1 MANTKEYK
9 IVINGLTESIN
20 AVESLNKQLDK
31 LEQKIK
37 VLNSTKAVA
46 GGTATTKTSK
56 STLSEEEKL
65 AKKIEQ
71 IDAQRVA
78 YSKKIYQSYLA
89 AKDVLKET
97 LNDQKQIAA
106 EERLQADSYRNTMQD
121 LKQKLAD
128 IKVVMQTTEIGSDV
142 FQRYTKEANE
152 LTNKLKELEQAYGQ
166 FGRNVGN
173 YASAADGFNKIKVA
187 VGDTVREYDNYRQAI
202 KELRQERFQLSQSVG
217 QEADEYKKVD
227 TALKTLESDY
237 QDLAK
242 SSSVM
247 DNILDTMQG
256 FTALAS
262 IGVGFNTLFGI
273 NDSTFQE
280 TMQKLTALLVI
291 MKSIEA
297 LMLQIQT
304 RQGYVAKGF
313 MYIGE
318 VSNKVF
324 GALFSALLKVEGAVL
339 KVAVGTQRAGRIM
352 RTSMDAVLKILNALR
367 VTFATL
373 LTGGILLFLPELL
386 TFFSDFIKSL
396 NSSKIAADNAASAI
410 KALNQQLKIRNDLLA
425 ASYLKGEISDEK
437 YLEQIYNNQA
447 EALAKQIEYL
457 KIRASELQANNFS
470 NGFGLFKKEKNT
482 EFTGKALTG
491 ETEIR
496 NGRLI
501 DPNGM
506 GFGIT
511 VKNIQEVEKAWKQC
525 NEALKEGKD
534 YFDKWGT
541 GLSGWLNSL
550 LTTTKDTEVVMRGLG
565 NTMLS
570 NFVASFE
577 TANKQFKDGKIS
589 AEQYAAELNKLQKQM
604 NSSEVLNSVIAN
616 LDKYIPDDEV
626 REAVQSIINEII
638 RLDDA
643 FNMTSEAQIH
653 YWNQVRIDAMKDG
666 LKKELAQ
673 IQENERH
680 EITEV
685 GKTQEQIN
693 LIHAKY
699 QRQRLNAQEKAN
711 KEAANKAKEANKKQI
726 AAENELIALRIENMK
741 DGLDKRLAELENER
755 RLELQK
761 VKENGIKVGELSLEI
776 NKKYDQKILD
786 EKRKWAFDVLKIYQ
800 DLAARIENI
809 NRRTFEI
816 ETSTA
821 SQKVAN
827 RESSKK
833 EDLGYALINENSYDN
848 LNKMDDYYKRL
859 IGIEREAADEE
870 AQIQQERLDREL
882 EFNKKEEEL
891 RYERLMN
898 LDNGEYIQRL
908 RAGQIT
914 QEQYDEL
921 IEKEKQAHN
930 ARMKAL
936 DQQYV
941 TESNKLIE
949 DGLKKTHQIYSNYFD
964 KIINTVKEK
973 KAQIDQAA
981 MNSTAT
987 DKTGFGIVNIKQTYK
1002 NIDQALKGYEDLKNE
1017 TIKKQQELDQALKDK
1032 KISAEDFAVKKKDL
1046 DDTLKGIDQSV
1057 KETVEKQKDVWG
1069 EFVASIQKYV
1079 NAIGQGIQQTMQAV
1093 WDYQDYMMDKEQ
1105 DELDKWNDKLD
1116 EQLSKQENI
1125 IEQHKNSVDSIEDEL
1140 ATARGDRRQHL
1151 IDQLNAEISAERAAQ
1166 KEKQR
1171 IEKEQEQAKK
1181 KQEALDK
1188 KRREQEYKRNVAQA
1202 FIAWHLSIA
1211 NGLATQPFLPVG
1223 IAMGAL
1229 ATALGAVQYALVKSQ
1244 KPYAKGGQLDGG
1256 VAQGARH
1263 RDGGIPVLG
1272 GRASIEGGEFI
1283 TNRRTTA
1290 ENVDLLEF
1298 VNSKH
1303 RKLSIDD
1310 FIDFYSTTP
1319 RKVIRGVRTKF
1330 EDGGYLP
1337 TLPSTLDVKDQL
1349 QNIVINQDNRPVVVS
1364 VVDINNKQ
1372 EDVRRV
1378 QTLAGL

>member
-1 MANTKEYK
+1 
-9 IVINGLTESIN
+9 
-20 AVESLNKQLDK
+20 
-31 LEQKIK
+31 
-37 VLNSTKAVA
+37 
-46 GGTATTKTSK
+46 
-56 STLSEEEKL
+56 
-65 AKKIEQ
+65 
-71 IDAQRVA
+71 
-78 YSKKIYQSYLA
+78 
-89 AKDVLKET
+89 
-97 LNDQKQIAA
+97 
-106 EERLQADSYRNTMQD
+106 
-121 LKQKLAD
+121 
-128 IKVVMQTTEIGSDV
+128 
-142 FQRYTKEANE
+142 
-152 LTNKLKELEQAYGQ
+152 
-166 FGRNVGN
+166 
-173 YASAADGFNKIKVA
+173 
-187 VGDTVREYDNYRQAI
+187 
-202 KELRQERFQLSQSVG
+202 
-217 QEADEYKKVD
+217 
-227 TALKTLESDY
+227 
-237 QDLAK
+237 
-242 SSSVM
+242 
-247 DNILDTMQG
+247 
-256 FTALAS
+256 
-262 IGVGFNTLFGI
+262 
-273 NDSTFQE
+273 
-280 TMQKLTALLVI
+280 
-291 MKSIEA
+291 
-297 LMLQIQT
+297 
-304 RQGYVAKGF
+304 
-313 MYIGE
+313 
-318 VSNKVF
+318 
-324 GALFSALLKVEGAVL
+324 
-339 KVAVGTQRAGRIM
+339 
-352 RTSMDAVLKILNALR
+352 
-367 VTFATL
+367 
-373 LTGGILLFLPELL
+373 
-386 TFFSDFIKSL
+386 
-396 NSSKIAADNAASAI
+396 
-410 KALNQQLKIRNDLLA
+410 
-425 ASYLKGEISDEK
+425 
-437 YLEQIYNNQA
+437 
-447 EALAKQIEYL
+447 
-457 KIRASELQANNFS
+457 
-470 NGFGLFKKEKNT
+470 
-482 EFTGKALTG
+482 
-491 ETEIR
+491 
-496 NGRLI
+496 
-501 DPNGM
+501 
-506 GFGIT
+506 
-511 VKNIQEVEKAWKQC
+511 
-525 NEALKEGKD
+525 
-534 YFDKWGT
+534 
-541 GLSGWLNSL
+541 
-550 LTTTKDTEVVMRGLG
+550 MRGLG

-577 TANKQFKDGKIS
+577 TANNQFKEGKIS
-589 AEQYAAELNKLQKQM
+589 ADQYAAELKKLQKEM

-643 FNMTSEAQIH
+643 FNRTSEAQIH

-987 DKTGFGIVNIKQTYK
+987 DNAGFGIVNIKQTYK
-1002 NIDQALKGYEDLKNE
+1002 NIDQVLKGYEDLKNE

-1202 FIAWHLSIA
+1202 FISWHLSIA

-1372 EDVRRV
+1372 DQVRRV